1 MDSAPRN
8 LNLWSALCARW
19 PVRRLRRDVLAA
31 GACYAAVV
39 LPLLVLAVMVWRGA
53 GRLAPTGDEAILE
66 LAVRGAFERLP
77 LVGLGSPRLGVH
89 HPGPLYIYLL
99 MPGYWLAGERFA
111 AIALGAVVINLVAA
125 CAILAV
131 VRRRTGNGM
140 LVWATLLLLAQMHNL
155 GMDRLA
161 EPWTAAVT
169 ILPSAL
175 VLVLLAGVAQRH
187 AWYLPPAVLAIT
199 FLVQTHLVHAPVVFA
214 GLVALA
220 MALFRPLRFRLAV
233 RSEGSGSLAKAL
245 PLSLAL
251 GVVLWLPPVVEQW
264 QHQPGNLQRIVRLV
278 EQTPARHGWEEILD
292 RASAAMALGWLGRG
306 LDHLWG
312 ESGAGAGAVAWL
324 LAVLL
329 PVGYL
334 TARRSRRSFEAALA
348 LLLGMWL
355 LVSLLLLRRTVGRF
369 QLYLIWWMSNLE
381 LLILLLV
388 GGAVSPW
395 LARWFPARRQ
405 AHRKT
410 RRLLTWRLWMRR
422 AALMSAGLLIALG
435 CGANL
440 VEAVRLPLHRRSA
453 ARDSRRTI
461 ELSKAA
467 IELLKKEQ
475 PEEYQLVL
483 FDRSAWPVA
492 AGMAL
497 ALDRQ
502 GMAPRLARRWAF
514 LIAPE
519 METDEPPAA
528 RLLLYSARGDAQVPS
543 GHGLRLVARVP
554 DVVLR
559 WRGPEFRA
567 AGTYSFARLEEFAH
581 QWSGFA
587 GAERSEE
594 DFFRWSLGERSLLVV
609 PLHARR
615 DCRVQLWAKP
625 LGLRKRRQELDVW
638 LNGRQLA
645 RLPMPRTRAW
655 LRLELHLPAERVRAL
670 NRLEFRYG
678 FVESPRAVW
687 GQKDTRPLAVCFR
700 EISFEQLP
708 AEEPLPAD

>member
-19 PVRRLRRDVLAA
+19 PVRRLRHDVLAA

-264 QHQPGNLQRIVRLV
+264 QHQPGNLQRI
-278 EQTPARHGWEEILD
+278 
-292 RASAAMALGWLGRG
+292 RG

-329 PVGYL
+329 LVGYL

-638 LNGRQLA
+638 LNGRRLA